1 MTEFETERTMPA
13 GADAVFAVVSDLER
27 LTEWLPHEVRV
38 RPTDD
43 DPGSDPARGAK
54 NHVTEVHAR
63 VEPRHTDAY
72 GLVRVRSDQMRVEWG
87 GGDST
92 DYAGYLQVMGDDPD
106 RSSVLL
112 HLSFLGD
119 QPETH
124 TDRAADDVRRGLDT
138 GLDNLARMVA
148 GRAR

>member
-27 LTEWLPHEVRV
+27 LTEWLPHEIRV
-38 RPTDD
+38 RPIHD
-43 DPGSDPARGAK
+43 DPGSDPVRGGSD
-54 NHVTEVHAR
+54 VTEVHAE
-63 VEPRHTDAY
+63 VEPRHVDAH
-72 GLVRVRSDQMRVEWG
+72 GLVRVRPEQMRVEWG

-92 DYAGYLQVMGDDPD
+92 DYAGHLQVMGDDPD

-124 TDRAADDVRRGLDT
+124 TEQAADEVRRGLDA
-138 GLDNLARMVA
+138 GLENLARMLA
-148 GRAR
+148 ERAT